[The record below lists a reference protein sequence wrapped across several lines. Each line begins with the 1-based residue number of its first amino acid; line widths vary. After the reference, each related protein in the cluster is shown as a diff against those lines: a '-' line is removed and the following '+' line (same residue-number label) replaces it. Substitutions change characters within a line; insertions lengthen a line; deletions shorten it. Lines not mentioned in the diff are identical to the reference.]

1 MAAGESHVPY
11 RNSKLTHLLQ
21 RPLGSQDSKVL
32 MFINISPFPGT
43 LDETINS
50 LRFAS
55 KVCYHGILS
64 RFKSAHGAWIDTCA
78 SPPRCIWRARG

>member
-1 MAAGESHVPY
+1 
-11 RNSKLTHLLQ
+11 
-21 RPLGSQDSKVL
+21 

-55 KVCYHGILS
+55 KVYMS
-64 RFKSAHGAWIDTCA
+64 RPGVAHVSSDLIT
-78 SPPRCIWRARG
+78 

>member
-1 MAAGESHVPY
+1 MGDVVSAMAAGESHVPY

-55 KVCYHGILS
+55 KVYM
-64 RFKSAHGAWIDTCA
+64 
-78 SPPRCIWRARG
+78 ARPGVTTGGGEVTKKK